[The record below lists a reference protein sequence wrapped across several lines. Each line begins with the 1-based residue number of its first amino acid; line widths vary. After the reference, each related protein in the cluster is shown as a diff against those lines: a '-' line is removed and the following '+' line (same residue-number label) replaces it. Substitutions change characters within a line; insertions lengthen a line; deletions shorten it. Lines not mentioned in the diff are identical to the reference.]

1 MMNRHFMDQTNRKI
15 FLIDESN
22 DLNGFDDPWK
32 VMSDEDR
39 KEANKLFKA
48 SMKAYPSSPKQKA
61 ISEKL
66 QALLKKYGIGKT

>member
-1 MMNRHFMDQTNRKI
+1 MDQTNRKI

>member
-1 MMNRHFMDQTNRKI
+1 MNRHFMDQTNRKI